1 MGDEDRHVTAQT
13 VEEAATGS
21 GSDSDDDLSHLL
33 RSFFTPCVGG
43 LAGIPALLSIGSF
56 FEVRTQRCQLPPT
69 RRFESEEAFF
79 AAASANA
86 ACYFKAERHIVL
98 EEPDLLQKDATV
110 FSFRQRGETTEHLAD
125 NTGGA
130 IYDAAILLGRS
141 DLFT

>member
-1 MGDEDRHVTAQT
+1 MTLATFSGHSLPRVW
-13 VEEAATGS
+13 EALREFQLCCRLAPS
-21 GSDSDDDLSHLL
+21 L
-33 RSFFTPCVGG
+33 RSEHSDANS
-43 LAGIPALLSIGSF
+43 L
-56 FEVRTQRCQLPPT
+56 QRCQLPPT

-110 FSFRQRGETTEHLAD
+110 FSFRQRGDTTEHLAD